1 MLDNKPNPAFKA
13 AQKAVKLNPQDAQS
27 RVNLALAMLEN
38 NTKGVRE
45 HIDLAMQLIMIDD
58 EVRAEIK
65 QSIAHGFARKPD
77 WNSLVRVNKWL
88 FEV

>member
-1 MLDNKPNPAFKA
+1 MLDSKPNPAFKA

-65 QSIAHGFARKPD
+65 QSIADGFARKPD
-77 WNSLVRVNKWL
+77 WKSLERVNNWL